1 MIKRTEQVVNI
12 RDANSADL
20 EWINERYRTIDFLP
34 STSKDIGVVAE
45 VDGIAAGIGR
55 IVIVAEGQGELGGMY
70 VFDQFKGR
78 GIAKQIVARL
88 QAISPC
94 AKLFCLPFEELE
106 ALYTSMGFAPVPL
119 SAGHPPHIV
128 EKYRWCNSHYAKAV
142 LLLAWERLDAKDSL
156 A

>member
-1 MIKRTEQVVNI
+1 MTKRTEQVVNI

-20 EWINERYRTIDFLP
+20 VWINERYREIDFLL

-45 VDGIAAGIGR
+45 VDGVAAGIGR

-70 VFDQFKGR
+70 VFDQFKGK

-94 AKLFCLPFEELE
+94 AKLFCLPFAELKE
-106 ALYTSMGFAPVPL
+106 LYAAMGFAPVSL
-119 SAGHPPHIV
+119 LAEHPPHIV
-128 EKYRWCNSHYAKAV
+128 EKYHWCNSHYPKAV
-142 LLLAWERLDAKDSL
+142 VLLVWDRSSTE
-156 A
+156 